1 MAKYINLRLE
11 PESGTAF
18 DYLINVDNVFLLQT
32 DGVFLFSNGSGSE
45 SFPLNAGNG
54 GSNTN
59 QILMSTYINDL
70 ILAAKQRGGNDYF
83 VPSKKSPVTI
93 TGFS

>member
-1 MAKYINLRLE
+1 MVKYINLRLE

-18 DYLINVDNVFLLQT
+18 DYLINVDNVLLLQT
-32 DGVFLFSNGSGSE
+32 NGFLLFSNGVGYE
-45 SFPLNAGNG
+45 TFPLNAGNG
-54 GSNTN
+54 SSNTN
-59 QILMSTYINDL
+59 QILMTTYINDL